1 MRVLVVDDESDVTL
15 VVGDALRDRGHEV
28 ECATSGHQ
36 AIAIAAE
43 FCPDAALLDIGL
55 PDMDGVTLAEL
66 LRGSVPGKHLRVVA
80 FSGYGEV
87 NLRGVVQRDVFDD
100 YLLKPASLQSIEDAL
115 VARAPRRADSHATQR
130 SR

>member
-28 ECATSGHQ
+28 ACASSGHQ

-43 FCPDAALLDIGL
+43 FRPDAALVDIGL

-66 LRGSVPGKHLRVVA
+66 LRGSVSGKHMRVVA
-80 FSGYGEV
+80 FSGYGDLQ
-87 NLRGVVQRDVFDD
+87 LRGVVQRDVFDH

-115 VARAPRRADSHATQR
+115 LARAPRPAPARVQP